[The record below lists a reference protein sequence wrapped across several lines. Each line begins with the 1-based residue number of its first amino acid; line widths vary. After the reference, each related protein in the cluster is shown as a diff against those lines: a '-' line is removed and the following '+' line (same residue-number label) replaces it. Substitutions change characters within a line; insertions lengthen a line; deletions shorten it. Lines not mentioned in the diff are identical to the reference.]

1 MNSVQILVFGDRK
14 DLAQI
19 PFSLRCVQYMV
30 TGCCMRTMIHV
41 QCEMFA
47 HGHGSVIDEEEPSRC
62 VV

>member
-1 MNSVQILVFGDRK
+1 MRPVYGDR
-14 DLAQI
+14 
-19 PFSLRCVQYMV
+19 
-30 TGCCMRTMIHV
+30 CCMRTMIHV